1 MYRLLLIDSPIVL
14 IITLLFNT
22 VTSGEEVKTSSCLS
36 CHEDVYIKAASYR
49 YRHSVVTD
57 KCPLCH
63 INPETKDNIIALRN
77 LPTLQREWLIYF
89 DQLSKDQDYQAE
101 VVLTDSD
108 GRSCTPDRIDIVTKN
123 IWEPDRQ
130 RSSLELKKLFRVM
143 VDEIQKGGFVRAAI
157 SWDTDVFATSEIE
170 YGLRGERPGTFKIN
184 DLYTRNHK
192 IILNGLKHKSTYY
205 FRTVS
210 RDIYGNTL
218 RSEEYTLDTSGEFTR
233 PAELKG
239 DDAVLPIV
247 EHMQVFRRPESKGL
261 YLKVSANK
269 LSGISINIK
278 EIKKKDGNHGPGLSA
293 ARYLRIDVCYKCHPH
308 DSSHPVG
315 IKAVSPKT
323 KTPDGLP
330 TIEEGIITCV
340 TCHEPHGGERVHYNR
355 FDFKQ
360 DLCMRCHLQKYG
372 I

>member
-1 MYRLLLIDSPIVL
+1 MYRLLIIISPIVL

-22 VTSGEEVKTSSCLS
+22 ITPAEEVKPNSCLS
-36 CHEDVYIKAASYR
+36 CHEDVFIKAASYR
-49 YRHSVVTD
+49 YRHSVVTEQ
-57 KCPLCH
+57 CPLCH
-63 INPETKDNIIALRN
+63 ISPETKDNIIALRN

-89 DQLSKDQDYQAE
+89 DQLSNDQGYQAE
-101 VVLTDSD
+101 IVLTDSN
-108 GRSCTPDRIDIVTKN
+108 GKSCAPDHIDIVKKN

-130 RSSLELKKLFRVM
+130 RASLELKKLFRVA
-143 VDEIQKGGFVRAAI
+143 VDEIQKRGFVRATI
-157 SWDTDVFATSEIE
+157 SWDTDVPATSDIE

-218 RSEEYTLDTSGEFTR
+218 RSEEHTLDTSGEFTR
-233 PAELKG
+233 PTELKG
-239 DDAVLPIV
+239 DDAALPVV
-247 EHMQVFRRPESKGL
+247 EHMQVFRMPGNKGL

-269 LSGISINIK
+269 LSEISVKIK
-278 EIKKKDGNHGPGLSA
+278 EIKNISKNHGVGLTA
-293 ARYLRIDVCYKCHPH
+293 ARYSRIDICYKCHSH

-330 TIEEGIITCV
+330 TIEDGIITCV

-360 DLCMRCHLQKYG
+360 DLCMRCHLQKYS